1 MHTDTVS
8 VGTTSVPGQAVELA
22 KTVSAQFQQDTASD
36 GLLGL
41 AFSTI
46 NTVKPDRQLTFFDNA
61 KSTLSSPLF
70 TAVLKH
76 QAPGSYDFGYIDS
89 SKYKGSIA
97 YTPVDSSQGFW
108 AFKVDSY
115 TVGSGSPTSATISP
129 IADTGTT
136 LLLVDAPIVTAYYNS
151 VPNAAYD
158 STQGG
163 YTFPCSS
170 TLPDIT
176 FDIGGYGAVVSGSL
190 INFAPTDASG
200 TTCFG
205 GLQSNS
211 GIGISIF
218 GDIFL
223 KSQFVVFDSNGPQLG
238 FAPQA

>member
-1 MHTDTVS
+1 MYTDTVS

-22 KTVSAQFQQDTASD
+22 TTVSSQFQQDTASD

-41 AFSTI
+41 AFSSI
-46 NTVKPDRQLTFFDNA
+46 NTVKPDQQQTFFDNA
-61 KSTLSSPLF
+61 KSSLSSPLF

-89 SKYKGSIA
+89 SKYTGSIA

-108 AFKVDSY
+108 SFNSNSY
-115 TVGSGSPTSATISP
+115 TIGSGSPTSASISG

-136 LLLVDAPIVTAYYNS
+136 LLLVDDPIVTGYYSS
-151 VPNAAYD
+151 VPSASYD
-158 STQGG
+158 ANQGG

-176 FDIGGYGAVVSGSL
+176 FNIGGYSATVSGSL
-190 INFAPTDASG
+190 INFAPTDSTG

-205 GLQSNS
+205 GIQSNT
-211 GIGISIF
+211 GIGQSIF

>member
-1 MHTDTVS
+1 MYTDTVS

-22 KTVSAQFQQDTASD
+22 QTVSAQFQQDTASD

-41 AFSTI
+41 AFSSI
-46 NTVKPDRQLTFFDNA
+46 NTVKPDQQQTFFDNA
-61 KSTLSSPLF
+61 KSSLSSPLF

-89 SKYKGSIA
+89 SKYTGSIT

-108 AFKVDSY
+108 AFNVDSY
-115 TVGSGSPTSATISP
+115 TVGSGSSTPVTIAP

-136 LLLVDAPIVTAYYNS
+136 LLLIDDPIVTAYYS
-151 VPNAAYD
+151 GVPNAAYD

-170 TLPDIT
+170 SLPDIT
-176 FDIGGYGAVVSGSL
+176 FDIGGYGATVSGSL
-190 INFAPTDASG
+190 VNFAPIDASG
-200 TTCFG
+200 QTCFG
-205 GLQSNS
+205 GIQSNT
-211 GIGISIF
+211 GVGLSIF